1 MGGPTRI
8 DSTPVRMNTKV
19 TEDRQTPKTD
29 FGARMKDGL
38 STAAGALATGLGVAA
53 PLVPGGAIISAAVN
67 SVGTLSNSMSS
78 GQRNGVGGGV
88 NTSRAI
94 GGTGTMPSTGTST
107 GSVTNMPS
115 QGYSEG
121 MDLLQAQQA
130 SNMQFLT
137 LQNGM
142 QQENQKFSTL
152 SNVIKVR
159 HDTAKN
165 SISNIR

>member
-1 MGGPTRI
+1 
-8 DSTPVRMNTKV
+8 MNTKV
-19 TEDRQTPKTD
+19 TEERQTPKSD

-38 STAAGALATGLGVAA
+38 ATAASAVATGVGVAA

-67 SVGTLSNSMSS
+67 GVGTLSNSLSS
-78 GQRNGVGGGV
+78 GQRAGVGGGG
-88 NTSRAI
+88 RAI
-94 GGTGTMPSTGTST
+94 GGTGSMPSTGTTS
-107 GSVTNMPS
+107 GSGSSSNVTNIPS
-115 QGYSEG
+115 QGYTEG
-121 MDLLQAQQA
+121 MDLLAAQQN
-130 SNMQFLT
+130 SNMSFLT
-137 LQNGM
+137 LQNQM

>member
-1 MGGPTRI
+1 
-8 DSTPVRMNTKV
+8 MNTKV
-19 TEDRQTPKTD
+19 TEDRQTPKSD

-38 STAAGALATGLGVAA
+38 ATAAGAVATGIGVAA

-67 SVGTLSNSMSS
+67 GVTQLGGSLSS
-78 GQRNGVGGGV
+78 GQRTSAVGGG
-88 NTSRAI
+88 TSRAV
-94 GGTGTMPSTGTST
+94 GGTGTMPSSGSST
-107 GSVTNMPS
+107 GSVANVAGDS
-115 QGYSEG
+115 YNQGI
-121 MDLLQAQQA
+121 DLIQAQQA

-137 LQNGM
+137 LQNQM